1 MSVTLDGQR
10 LFDEQ
15 SLEIQ
20 AGSFSRDSIERA
32 VPGLDGVLNVDLGRR
47 GRKIKQTGTL
57 RGNSRSRMNDRIAWI
72 SACMDGNTHTLAAGD
87 GREYDNLRMDSFKI
101 NSEHTDGTG
110 IVVDYEIIYTQ
121 LV

>member
-1 MSVTLDGQR
+1 MIISLDGQI

-15 SLEIQ
+15 GLEIQ
-20 AGSFSRDSIERA
+20 AGSFSRDSVERA
-32 VPGLDGVLNVDLGRR
+32 VPGLDGVLSVDMGLR

-57 RGNSRSRMNDRIAWI
+57 RAKSRSKMNDRIAWI
-72 SACMDGNTHTLAAGD
+72 SACMDGDTHTLAAGD
-87 GREYDNLRMDSFKI
+87 GRKYDNLRMDSFKVNGERI
-101 NSEHTDGTG
+101 DGTG